1 MSTVSLWKRVGINT
15 LTGIRGV
22 EYESTIYVRGYGDSD
37 RVCRFIRIDS
47 LMDNYCNNNRWTQR
61 LGVLHVRFT
70 TIKQSK

>member
-47 LMDNYCNNNRWTQR
+47 LMGNYRNNNRR
-61 LGVLHVRFT
+61 
-70 TIKQSK
+70 